1 MAFLKHNSS
10 PVPPPPESPDRG
22 RYIMP
27 IALKYLPSPLTGEG
41 VCTSPSPRIARHA
54 GAASTPPAHYPTITD
69 VVKMGWPRCIVF
81 A

>member
-1 MAFLKHNSS
+1 
-10 PVPPPPESPDRG
+10 
-22 RYIMP
+22 MP
-27 IALKYLPSPLTGEG
+27 IALKYLPLPLDGGEFGWGWEACVFPPSRPSPARGEG